1 MWKMSVLMPDWA
13 GLVRNERCLMQMDD
27 IAILRMN
34 WSNGGSVGRQSERLV
49 GDVTGMAA
57 RRPVV
62 TLPTA
67 VPTTSTAT
75 SRTINENPPI
85 DKLIIG
91 RAVSGLRNKWAERVA
106 LTTFATEATNEQTNK
121 QTNKKTNRNGTNND
135 DNNSDNNQ
143 KEQEDE
149 TNETHFKKNVPSE
162 CIELKIKR
170 KHPSPIRRSE
180 RAFGMEIDGKNDN
193 KKKQMKKKIPHQ
205 LSMAQAIDASTT
217 IYGRFQPLD
226 GPSWL
231 IFGSQKRIRSI
242 ESIPPPVDSVDV
254 CKWDHSSKKSISTHK
269 GRTEHSQ
276 LLGNVSTLSVLVPV
290 KTQ

>member
-193 KKKQMKKKIPHQ
+193 KKNKWKRKSHTSFQWRRRSTHRRPSTDVSSRLMDRRGSFSDLKREFAQSNQYLRPLILSTYANEITHQ
-205 LSMAQAIDASTT
+205 KNQYRLTKDA
-217 IYGRFQPLD
+217 P
-226 GPSWL
+226 
-231 IFGSQKRIRSI
+231 
-242 ESIPPPVDSVDV
+242 SIPS
-254 CKWDHSSKKSISTHK
+254 CWETF
-269 GRTEHSQ
+269 Q
-276 LLGNVSTLSVLVPV
+276 LYRYLFR
-290 KTQ
+290 